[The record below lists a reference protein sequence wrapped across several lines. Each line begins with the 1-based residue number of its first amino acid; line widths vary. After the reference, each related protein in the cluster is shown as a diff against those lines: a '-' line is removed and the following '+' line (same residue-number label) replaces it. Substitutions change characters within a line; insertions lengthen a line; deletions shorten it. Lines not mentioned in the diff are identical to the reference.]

1 MQKIVYLVWGSFL
14 GIRVF
19 LGLFLYSNTIFALF
33 NQITKINKPGYD
45 SNHDD
50 DAFPDDSIVRFI
62 FNAFSNS
69 IADLNYPEYS
79 VKWEKSR
86 AMIYLIFTNYFVQII
101 IMVIL
106 MLNLLISVVSEKYD

>member
-33 NQITKINKPGYD
+33 NQITKINKPGYH

-50 DAFPDDSIVRFI
+50 DAFPDIEVVRLN

-69 IADLNYPEYS
+69 VGDLNYPEYS
-79 VKWEKSR
+79 ANWEKSR
-86 AMIYLIFTNYFVQII
+86 AMICLIFVNYFF
-101 IMVIL
+101 
-106 MLNLLISVVSEKYD
+106 